1 MAWFWWL
8 LVILVAVIWV
18 FTVVDIVRRRHE
30 RSGGKTAAWILIVLI
45 FPILG
50 SIVYFLVNGA
60 AEPGPPR
67 DTDVS
72 RGYGGRV

>member
-8 LVILVAVIWV
+8 LVIIIAVIWV
-18 FTVVDIVRRRHE
+18 ATIVDIIRRRHT
-30 RSGGKTAAWILIVLI
+30 RTAGKTAAWILLVLI
-45 FPILG
+45 LPVLG
-50 SIVYFLVNGA
+50 SILYFLVNGA
-60 AEPGPPR
+60 AEPGAPR